1 MPVAET
7 NRELRTFSMDEGD
20 AFVLPNRSAESA
32 GQRRFCLVE
41 SKKIKEIADS
51 VLDDEAV
58 TMAKSLAIRQPSR
71 SISSPKGCK
80 GGRSAICLEAP
91 LTSRLEAFLF
101 P

>member
-1 MPVAET
+1 
-7 NRELRTFSMDEGD
+7 MDEGD
-20 AFVLPNRSAESA
+20 AFVLSNRSAELT

-58 TMAKSLAIRQPSR
+58 TMAKLLAIRQPGR

-91 LTSRLEAFLF
+91 PTSRVEVFF
-101 P
+101 VSVSFGPVI